1 MRRHRNSKPAFRDQ
15 KLEPGHLP
23 KSFYRSQGCEKR
35 AYVFDRSQGD
45 GHHTSSSYGTHHEHR
60 FLESLHNR
68 PFGQ

>member
-35 AYVFDRSQGD
+35 ADVFDRSQGD
-45 GHHTSSSYGTHHEHR
+45 GHHHHHHTSSYTSRTQIFR
-60 FLESLHNR
+60 VST
-68 PFGQ
+68 Q